1 MKGSVYLLWIFFLG
15 LVLAFSAVAGDS
27 VSAGKTDSRALKRN
41 TEPASLSG
49 QRVALVIGNGKYTSS
64 PLKNPVNDADAMTK
78 ALKESGFDVIEA
90 CDLTLEGMK
99 RAVDTFG
106 KILIEKKGAGLF
118 YYAGH
123 GLQVKGRNYLIP
135 VDAKIL
141 NEEDVEYKAMDT
153 GRVLAKMEAARNPM
167 NIVILDA
174 CRDNPFTRSYRS
186 SSQGLAHMDA
196 PTGTIIA
203 YATSPGSVAA
213 DGAGGNGLYT
223 SELVKFM
230 GVPGLKLEDMF
241 KKVRVNVSRASG
253 NRQTPWESSSLVGD
267 FYFSGSSGAPGA
279 GDALILPASLPVEE
293 PKSLDGYW
301 KMSSKR
307 YFTIHITG
315 DKGVVSDAGFNTK
328 VPGTVILKNIR
339 RKDGVWTADRARID
353 DSGFIKGWGQARL
366 ELNGTLLVEHI
377 DFKGNISNIYEK
389 VK

>member
-1 MKGSVYLLWIFFLG
+1 MNWTRLFLLIVVIG
-15 LVLAFSAVAGDS
+15 FSLPVNGGADDS
-27 VSAGKTDSRALKRN
+27 TISKSPDSRALKRSMD
-41 TEPASLSG
+41 PLSISG
-49 QRVALVIGNGKYTSS
+49 ARVALVIGNAKYASS
-64 PLKNPVNDADAMTK
+64 PLKNPVNDADAMTQ
-78 ALKESGFDVIEA
+78 ALRGAGFDVIEA

-99 RAVDTFG
+99 RSVDTFG
-106 KILIEKKGAGLF
+106 KKLLEKKGAGLF

-123 GLQVKGRNYLIP
+123 GLQVKGRNYLVP

-141 NEEDVEYKAMDT
+141 NEEDVEYEAMDT

-174 CRDNPFTRSYRS
+174 CRDNPFARSYRS

-213 DGAGGNGLYT
+213 DGSGGNGLYT

-230 GVPGLKLEDMF
+230 AVPGLKLEDMF

-253 NRQTPWESSSLVGD
+253 SRQTPWESSSLVGD
-267 FYFSGSSGAPGA
+267 FYFSGTSGVPGA
-279 GDALILPASLPVEE
+279 GDSLIIQAAVPADE
-293 PKSLDGYW
+293 PKNLDGYW
-301 KMSSKR
+301 KMSGKR

-315 DKGVVSDAGFNTK
+315 DNAVVSDAGFNTK
-328 VPGTVILKNIR
+328 IPGTVILKNIR
-339 RKDGVWTADRARID
+339 RKDGSWTADRARID
-353 DSGFIKGWGQARL
+353 DSGFIKGWGAARL

-377 DFKGNISNIYEK
+377 DFKGGISNVYEK